1 MTISAPSTDYH
12 LYHADLPPTRTREDY
27 HRFFLD
33 PRTLPDT
40 KIVGVLACQRDSYLR
55 SLKSTVVAAREA
67 GEDALLRASGVTA
80 QEANAQPAKEKG
92 AKGAKNDKAK
102 AKGKDDQGGTKPKS
116 GSTDVDLW
124 EVELKDTVLFPEGE
138 LLAFHISLHRSPA

>member
-1 MTISAPSTDYH
+1 MTIVAPSTDYH
-12 LYHADLPPTRTREDY
+12 LYDADLPPTRTRKDY

-55 SLKSTVVAAREA
+55 SLESTIVAAREA

-80 QEANAQPAKEKG
+80 QEANAQPAKEKS
-92 AKGAKNDKAK
+92 AKAGKNDKAK
-102 AKGKDDQGGTKPKS
+102 DRSKASKETGMKQKAALDG
-116 GSTDVDLW
+116 VELW
-124 EVELKDTVLFPEGE
+124 EVELKDTVLFPEGG
-138 LLAFHISLHRSPA
+138 S